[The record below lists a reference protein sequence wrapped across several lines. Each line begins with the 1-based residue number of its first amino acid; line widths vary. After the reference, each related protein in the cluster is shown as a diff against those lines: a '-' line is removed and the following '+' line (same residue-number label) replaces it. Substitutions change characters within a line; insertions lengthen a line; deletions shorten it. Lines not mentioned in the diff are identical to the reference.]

1 MIRMLAIA
9 CTTASPALADTLI
22 CQMSDGSDLSFV
34 IDRNQFMDAV
44 DANEP
49 PRRKVTTVR
58 HGAHQ
63 FTAEPL
69 LIGQM
74 RGFHA
79 DGMGGTS
86 IMFVVTPDGSATYTN
101 AQVGQILTGD
111 CEDQ

>member
-1 MIRMLAIA
+1 MLALA
-9 CTTASPALADTLI
+9 CSTASPALADTLV
-22 CQMSDGSDLSFV
+22 CQMSDKSNLSFA
-34 IDRNQFMDAV
+34 IDRNQFMDAI

-49 PRRKVTTVR
+49 PRRKMTTVR

-63 FTAEPL
+63 FTAEPFS
-69 LIGQM
+69 IGQM

-86 IMFVVTPDGSATYTN
+86 IMFVVNPDGSATYAN
-101 AQVGQILTGD
+101 AQVGETLTGD